1 MSGDLCKGGE
11 ERDNIIVEFGCL
23 SCVEVREPS
32 QIVDEMIDHL
42 SLLMKRWM
50 PKRVEEMRR
59 WKQQQQNCKY
69 L

>member
-1 MSGDLCKGGE
+1 MLGDLCKGGE

-32 QIVDEMIDHL
+32 QIVDEMIDHDS
-42 SLLMKRWM
+42 SLISH
-50 PKRVEEMRR
+50 EEVDAEARGENAALEAASA
-59 WKQQQQNCKY
+59 K

>member
-11 ERDNIIVEFGCL
+11 ERDNIIVEFRCL
-23 SCVEVREPS
+23 SYVEVREPS

-42 SLLMKRWM
+42 SSLMKRRM
-50 PKRVEEMRR
+50 RKRVEEMRR